1 MNIMKKNAAIVLA
14 GGKGTR
20 YGQKKQFIVL
30 NGKPLWQ
37 HVHDK
42 VSKFVDDG
50 DICVVGVDVEGG
62 ATRSQSVIN
71 GLRYLAAHD
80 CHYDRLIILEAARPL
95 ITEQQIEDI
104 LNDEHPSC
112 TFVLPL
118 KSTVI
123 MRDGTYLDR
132 NQMWKMST
140 PVAFDFKLF
149 YDAYMSG
156 KYLDFTDDTRVM
168 YEEYGEKPHFLEGGE
183 NLLKLTY
190 QSDLPVLESLMK
202 RFSL

>member
-1 MNIMKKNAAIVLA
+1 MSKNAAIVLA
-14 GGKGTR
+14 GGQGTR
-20 YGQKKQFIVL
+20 YGQQKQFIVL

-42 VSKFVDDG
+42 VSKFVDEG
-50 DICVVGVDVEGG
+50 DVCVVGVDTEGG

-71 GLRYLAAHD
+71 GLRYLKRRGAE
-80 CHYDRLIILEAARPL
+80 YSRLIILEAARPL
-95 ITEQQIEDI
+95 ITEQQIQDI
-104 LNDEHPSC
+104 LNDAHPSC
-112 TFVLPL
+112 TYVLPL

-123 MRDGTYLDR
+123 MKDGTYLDR

-140 PVAFDFKLF
+140 PVAFDFDRF
-149 YDAYMSG
+149 YKAYMSG

-168 YEEYGEKPHFLEGGE
+168 FEECGEKPHFLLGGE

-190 QSDLPVLESLMK
+190 QSDLPVLEALMK

>member
-1 MNIMKKNAAIVLA
+1 MKNAAIVLA
-14 GGKGTR
+14 GGQGTR
-20 YGQKKQFIVL
+20 YGQQKQFIVL

-42 VSKFVDDG
+42 VSKFVDESDV
-50 DICVVGVDVEGG
+50 CVVGVDVEGG

-71 GLRYLAAHD
+71 GLRYLANKGEK
-80 CHYDRLIILEAARPL
+80 YSRLIILEAARPL
-95 ITEQQIEDI
+95 ITEQQIKDI
-104 LNDEHPSC
+104 LEDGHPSC

-123 MRDGTYLDR
+123 MKDGTYLDR
-132 NQMWKMST
+132 SQMWKMAT
-140 PVAFDFKLF
+140 PVAFDFKKF
-149 YDAYMSG
+149 YCAYLTG

-168 YEEYGEKPHFLEGGE
+168 YEEYGIKPFFLQGGE

-190 QSDLPVLESLMK
+190 QSDLPVLESLMM

>member
-1 MNIMKKNAAIVLA
+1 MKNAAIVLA
-14 GGKGTR
+14 GGQGTR

-42 VSKFVDDG
+42 VSRFVDESDV
-50 DICVVGVDVEGG
+50 CVVGVDVEGG
-62 ATRSQSVIN
+62 ETRSLSVIN
-71 GLRYLAAHD
+71 GLRYLVNRGEN
-80 CHYDRLIILEAARPL
+80 YSRLIILEAARPL
-95 ITEQQIEDI
+95 VTDQQIEDI
-104 LNDEHPSC
+104 LSDDHPSC

-123 MRDGTYLDR
+123 MKDGTYLDR

-140 PVAFDFKLF
+140 PVGFDFKMF

-168 YEEYGEKPHFLEGGE
+168 FEEYGVKPYFMLGGE

-190 QSDLPVLESLMK
+190 QSDLPVLKELLK
-202 RFSL
+202 RYDL

>member
-1 MNIMKKNAAIVLA
+1 MKKAAIVLA
-14 GGKGTR
+14 GGQGTR

-42 VSKFVDDG
+42 VSKFVDEG
-50 DICVVGVDVEGG
+50 DVCVVGVDVEGG
-62 ATRSQSVIN
+62 ATRSQSVVH
-71 GLRYLAAHD
+71 GLRYLTARGHD
-80 CHYDRLIILEAARPL
+80 YDRLIILEAARPL
-95 ITEQQIEDI
+95 ITEEQIEAI

-118 KSTVI
+118 RSTVI

-140 PVAFDFKLF
+140 PVAFDFKKF
-149 YDAYMSG
+149 YAAYMSG
-156 KYLDFTDDTRVM
+156 KYYDFTDDTRVM
-168 YEEYGEKPHFLEGGE
+168 FEEYGIKPHFLEGGE

-190 QSDLPVLESLMK
+190 QSDLPVLEALMK

>member
-1 MNIMKKNAAIVLA
+1 MAKNAAIVLA
-14 GGKGTR
+14 GGQGTR
-20 YGQKKQFIVL
+20 YGQQKQFIVL

-42 VSKFVDDG
+42 VSKFVDEG
-50 DICVVGVDVEGG
+50 DVCVVGVDIEGG

-71 GLRYLAAHD
+71 GLRYLKGRGEE
-80 CHYDRLIILEAARPL
+80 YSRLIVLEAARPL
-95 ITEQQIEDI
+95 ITNQQIQDI
-104 LNDEHPSC
+104 LNDDHPSC

-123 MRDGTYLDR
+123 MKDGTYLDR

-140 PVAFDFKLF
+140 PVAFDFKKF

-168 YEEYGEKPHFLEGGE
+168 FEEYGVKPHFLLGGE

-190 QSDLPVLESLMK
+190 QSDLPVLETLMK

>member
-1 MNIMKKNAAIVLA
+1 MTKRAAIVLA
-14 GGKGTR
+14 GGQGTR

-42 VSKFVDDG
+42 VSKFVDEG
-50 DICVVGVDVEGG
+50 DVCVVGVDVEGG

-71 GLRYLAAHD
+71 GLRYLTARD
-80 CHYDRLIILEAARPL
+80 KDYDRLIILEAARPL
-95 ITEQQIEDI
+95 ITEEQIETI

-132 NQMWKMST
+132 NPMWKMST
-140 PVAFDFKLF
+140 PVAVDYKKF

-156 KYLDFTDDTRVM
+156 KYYDFTDDTRVM
-168 YEEYGEKPHFLEGGE
+168 YEEYGEKPYFIEGGE
-183 NLLKLTY
+183 NMLKLTY
-190 QSDLPVLESLMK
+190 QSDLPVLEALMK
-202 RFSL
+202 RYSL

>member
-1 MNIMKKNAAIVLA
+1 MSKNAAIVLV
-14 GGKGTR
+14 GGQGTR

-42 VSKFVDDG
+42 VSKFVDEG

-62 ATRSQSVIN
+62 KTRSLSVIN
-71 GLRYLAAHD
+71 GLRYFTGRQED
-80 CHYDRLIILEAARPL
+80 YSRLIILEAARPL
-95 ITEQQIEDI
+95 ITEQQILDI

-112 TFVLPL
+112 SFVLPL
-118 KSTVI
+118 NSTVI
-123 MRDGTYLDR
+123 MKDGTYLDR

-140 PVAFDFKLF
+140 PVAFDFKKF

-168 YEEYGEKPHFLEGGE
+168 FEEYGDKPHFLMGEE

-202 RFSL
+202 RYSL

>member
-1 MNIMKKNAAIVLA
+1 MKRAAIVLA
-14 GGKGTR
+14 GGQGTR

-37 HVHDK
+37 HVFDK
-42 VSKFVDDG
+42 VSKYVDEG
-50 DICVVGVDVEGG
+50 DACVVGIDVEGG
-62 ATRSQSVIN
+62 ETRSQSVIN
-71 GLRYLAAHD
+71 GLRFLANRGVE
-80 CHYDRLIILEAARPL
+80 YSRLIIVEAARPL
-95 ITEQQIEDI
+95 ITDQQIEDI

-112 TFVLPL
+112 TYVLPL

-123 MRDGTYLDR
+123 MKDGTYLDR

-140 PVAFDFKLF
+140 PVAFDFNMF
-149 YDAYMSG
+149 YKAYMSG
-156 KYLDFTDDTRVM
+156 KYVDFTDDTRVM
-168 YEEYGEKPHFLEGGE
+168 YEEYGEKPHFLMGGE

>member
-1 MNIMKKNAAIVLA
+1 MKKAAIVLA
-14 GGKGTR
+14 GGQGTR

-42 VSKFVDDG
+42 VSKYVDEG
-50 DICVVGVDVEGG
+50 DVCVVGVDIEGG
-62 ATRSQSVIN
+62 ETRSQSVIN
-71 GLRYLAAHD
+71 GLRYLKRKGND
-80 CHYDRLIILEAARPL
+80 YERLIILEAARPL
-95 ITEQQIEDI
+95 ITEEQIEVI
-104 LNDEHPSC
+104 LNDKHPSC
-112 TFVLPL
+112 SFVLPL

-132 NQMWKMST
+132 NKMWKMST
-140 PVAFDFKLF
+140 PVAFDFKKF
-149 YDAYMSG
+149 YAAYMSG

-168 YEEYGEKPHFLEGGE
+168 FEEYGEKPHFLEGDE

-190 QSDLPVLESLMK
+190 QSDLPVLEALMK

>member
-1 MNIMKKNAAIVLA
+1 MKKAAIVLA
-14 GGKGTR
+14 GGQGTR

-42 VSKFVDDG
+42 VSKFVDEG
-50 DICVVGVDVEGG
+50 DVCVVGVDVEGG
-62 ATRSQSVIN
+62 ETRSQSVIN
-71 GLRYLAAHD
+71 GLRYLAAHGND
-80 CHYDRLIILEAARPL
+80 YDRLIILEAARPL
-95 ITEQQIEDI
+95 ITEDQIEAI

-118 KSTVI
+118 RSTVI

-132 NQMWKMST
+132 NKMWKMST
-140 PVAFDFKLF
+140 PVAFDFKKF
-149 YDAYMSG
+149 YAAYMSG
-156 KYLDFTDDTRVM
+156 KYYDFTDDTRVM
-168 YEEYGEKPHFLEGGE
+168 FEEYGEKPYFLEGGE

-190 QSDLPVLESLMK
+190 QSDLPVLEALMK
-202 RFSL
+202 RFNL

>member
-1 MNIMKKNAAIVLA
+1 MSKKAAIVLA
-14 GGKGTR
+14 GGQGTR
-20 YGQKKQFIVL
+20 YGQKKQFIVF

-42 VSKFVDDG
+42 VSKFVDEG
-50 DICVVGVDVEGG
+50 DVCVVGVDVEGG
-62 ATRSQSVIN
+62 ATRSQSVVN
-71 GLRYLAAHD
+71 GLRYLASRGSD
-80 CHYDRLIILEAARPL
+80 YDRLIILEAARPL
-95 ITEQQIEDI
+95 ITEEQIETI
-104 LNDEHPSC
+104 LKDEHPSC

-132 NQMWKMST
+132 NNLWKMST
-140 PVAFDFKLF
+140 PVAFDFKKF
-149 YDAYMSG
+149 YEAYMSG
-156 KYLDFTDDTRVM
+156 KYLDLTDDTRVM
-168 YEEYGEKPHFLEGGE
+168 FEEYGLKPYFIEGGE

-190 QSDLPVLESLMK
+190 QSDMPVLESLMK

>member
-1 MNIMKKNAAIVLA
+1 MSKNAAIVLA
-14 GGKGTR
+14 GGQGTR

-42 VSKFVDDG
+42 VARVVDEG
-50 DICVVGVDVEGG
+50 DVCVVGVDVEGG
-62 ATRSQSVIN
+62 ETRSRSVIN
-71 GLRYLAAHD
+71 GLRYLAGLGED
-80 CHYDRLIILEAARPL
+80 YDRIIILEAARPL
-95 ITEQQIEDI
+95 ITEQQIRDI
-104 LNDEHPSC
+104 LDDKHPSC
-112 TFVLPL
+112 TYVLPL

-123 MRDGTYLDR
+123 MKDGTYLDR
-132 NQMWKMST
+132 NEMWKMST
-140 PVAFDFKLF
+140 PVAFDFKKF
-149 YDAYMSG
+149 YAAYMSG

-168 YEEYGEKPHFLEGGE
+168 FEEYGDKPHFLPGGE

-190 QSDLPVLESLMK
+190 QSDFPVLKSLMK

>member
-1 MNIMKKNAAIVLA
+1 MKKAAIVLA
-14 GGKGTR
+14 GGQGTR

-42 VSKFVDDG
+42 VSKFVDEG
-50 DICVVGVDVEGG
+50 DVCVVGVDVEGG
-62 ATRSQSVIN
+62 ETRSQSVIN
-71 GLRYLAAHD
+71 GLRYLAAHGND
-80 CHYDRLIILEAARPL
+80 YDRLIILEAARPL
-95 ITEQQIEDI
+95 ITEEQIEAI

-118 KSTVI
+118 RSTVI

-132 NQMWKMST
+132 NKMWKMST
-140 PVAFDFKLF
+140 PVAFDFKKF
-149 YDAYMSG
+149 YAAYMSG
-156 KYLDFTDDTRVM
+156 KYYDFTDDTRVM
-168 YEEYGEKPHFLEGGE
+168 FEEYGEKPYFLEGGE

-190 QSDLPVLESLMK
+190 QSDLPVLEALMK
-202 RFSL
+202 RFNL

>member
-1 MNIMKKNAAIVLA
+1 MSKNAAIVLA
-14 GGKGTR
+14 GGQGTR

-42 VSKFVDDG
+42 VSRFVDEG
-50 DICVVGVDVEGG
+50 DVCVVGVDVEGG
-62 ATRSQSVIN
+62 ETRSQSVIN
-71 GLRYLAAHD
+71 GLRYLAAQD
-80 CHYDRLIILEAARPL
+80 GNYDRIIILEAARPL
-95 ITEQQIEDI
+95 ITDEQIYNI
-104 LNDEHPSC
+104 LNDVHPSC
-112 TFVLPL
+112 TYVLPL

-140 PVAFDFKLF
+140 PVAFDFKMF
-149 YDAYMSG
+149 YSAYMTG

-168 YEEYGEKPHFLEGGE
+168 FEEYGEKPHFLIGEE

-202 RFSL
+202 KFSL

>member
-1 MNIMKKNAAIVLA
+1 MKKAAIVLA
-14 GGKGTR
+14 GGQGTR

-42 VSKFVDDG
+42 VSKFVEEG
-50 DICVVGVDVEGG
+50 NVCVVGVDVEGG
-62 ATRSQSVIN
+62 ETRSQSVIN
-71 GLRYLAAHD
+71 GLRYLAAREND
-80 CHYDRLIILEAARPL
+80 YERLIILEAARPL
-95 ITEQQIEDI
+95 ITEKQIETI

-140 PVAFDFKLF
+140 PVAFDFKKF
-149 YDAYMSG
+149 YAAYMSG
-156 KYLDFTDDTRVM
+156 KYYDFTDDTRVM
-168 YEEYGEKPHFLEGGE
+168 FEEYGERPYFLEGGE
-183 NLLKLTY
+183 NMLKLTY
-190 QSDLPVLESLMK
+190 QSDLPVLEALMK

>member
-1 MNIMKKNAAIVLA
+1 MTKKAAIVLA
-14 GGKGTR
+14 GGQGTR

-42 VSKFVDDG
+42 VSKYVDEG
-50 DICVVGVDVEGG
+50 DVCVVGVDVEGG

-71 GLRYLAAHD
+71 GLRYLKSRSND
-80 CHYDRLIILEAARPL
+80 YDRLIILEAARPL
-95 ITEQQIEDI
+95 ITEEQIEAI

-118 KSTVI
+118 RSTVI

-140 PVAFDFKLF
+140 PVAFDFRMF
-149 YDAYMSG
+149 YNAYMSG
-156 KYLDFTDDTRVM
+156 KYVDFTDDTRVM
-168 YEEYGEKPHFLEGGE
+168 FEEYGEKPYFLEGGE

-190 QSDLPVLESLMK
+190 QSDLPVLEALMK

>member
-1 MNIMKKNAAIVLA
+1 MKKAAIVLA
-14 GGKGTR
+14 GGQGTR

-37 HVHDK
+37 HVYDK
-42 VSKFVDDG
+42 VSKYVDEG
-50 DICVVGVDVEGG
+50 NVCVVGIDVEGG
-62 ATRSQSVIN
+62 ETRSQSVIN
-71 GLRYLAAHD
+71 GLRYLKNRGED
-80 CHYDRLIILEAARPL
+80 YSRLIILEAARPL
-95 ITEQQIEDI
+95 ITDDQIIEI

-123 MRDGTYLDR
+123 MKDGTYLDR

-140 PVAFDFKLF
+140 PVAFDFKKF
-149 YDAYMSG
+149 YDAYITG

-168 YEEYGEKPHFLEGGE
+168 FEEYGEKPHFLLGGE
-183 NLLKLTY
+183 NLVKLTY
-190 QSDLPVLESLMK
+190 QSDLPVLEELMK
-202 RFSL
+202 RYSL

>member
-1 MNIMKKNAAIVLA
+1 MAKKAAIVLA
-14 GGKGTR
+14 GGQGTR

-42 VSKFVDDG
+42 VSKFVDESDV
-50 DICVVGVDVEGG
+50 CVVGVDVEGG

-71 GLRYLAAHD
+71 GLRYLASRGND
-80 CHYDRLIILEAARPL
+80 YERLIILEAARPL
-95 ITEQQIEDI
+95 ITNEQIDII
-104 LNDEHPSC
+104 LNDKHPSC

-132 NQMWKMST
+132 NKMWKMST
-140 PVAFDFKLF
+140 PVAFDFKKF
-149 YDAYMSG
+149 YAAYMSG
-156 KYLDFTDDTRVM
+156 KYYDFTDDTRVM
-168 YEEYGEKPHFLEGGE
+168 YEEYGEKP
-183 NLLKLTY
+183 
-190 QSDLPVLESLMK
+190 QSDLPVLEVLMK
-202 RFSL
+202 RYSL

>member
-1 MNIMKKNAAIVLA
+1 MEKNAAIVLA
-14 GGKGTR
+14 GGQGTR
-20 YGQKKQFIVL
+20 YGQQKQFIVL

-42 VSKFVDDG
+42 VSKFVDEG
-50 DICVVGVDVEGG
+50 DVCVVGVDIEGG

-71 GLRYLAAHD
+71 GLRYLKSRGEE
-80 CHYDRLIILEAARPL
+80 YSRLIILEAARPL
-95 ITEQQIEDI
+95 ITDQQIQDI
-104 LNDEHPSC
+104 LDDTHPSC
-112 TFVLPL
+112 TYVLPL

-123 MRDGTYLDR
+123 MKDGTYLDR

-140 PVAFDFKLF
+140 PVAFDFKKF

-168 YEEYGEKPHFLEGGE
+168 FEEYGEKPHFLLGGE

>member
-1 MNIMKKNAAIVLA
+1 MSKNAAIVLA
-14 GGKGTR
+14 GGQGTR

-42 VSKFVDDG
+42 VSKFVDEG

-62 ATRSQSVIN
+62 KTRSLSVIN
-71 GLRYLAAHD
+71 GLRYFTGRQED
-80 CHYDRLIILEAARPL
+80 YSRLIILEAARPL
-95 ITEQQIEDI
+95 ITEQQILDI

-112 TFVLPL
+112 SFVLPL
-118 KSTVI
+118 NSTVI
-123 MRDGTYLDR
+123 MKDGTYLDR

-140 PVAFDFKLF
+140 PVAFDFKKF

-168 YEEYGEKPHFLEGGE
+168 FEEYGDKPHFLMGEE

-202 RFSL
+202 RYSL

>member
-1 MNIMKKNAAIVLA
+1 MCSNAAIVLA
-14 GGKGTR
+14 GGNGTR

-42 VSKFVDDG
+42 VSKYVDEQDV
-50 DICVVGVDVEGG
+50 CVVGIDVEGG
-62 ATRSQSVIN
+62 ETRSQSVIN
-71 GLRYLAAHD
+71 GLNYLLQRSCD
-80 CHYDRLIILEAARPL
+80 YNRIIILEAARPL
-95 ITEQQIEDI
+95 VTEQQIRDI

-118 KSTVI
+118 RSTVI
-123 MRDGTYLDR
+123 MKDGTYLDR

-140 PVAFDFKLF
+140 PVAFDFKMF
-149 YDAYMSG
+149 CEAYLSG

-168 YEEYGEKPHFLEGGE
+168 FEEYGEKPHFLEGGE

-202 RFSL
+202 RFAL

>member
-1 MNIMKKNAAIVLA
+1 MTKNAAIVLA
-14 GGKGTR
+14 GGQGTR

-42 VSKFVDDG
+42 VSKFVDEG
-50 DICVVGVDVEGG
+50 DVCVVGVDVEGG

-71 GLRYLAAHD
+71 GLRYLAARGND
-80 CHYDRLIILEAARPL
+80 YDRLIILEAARPL
-95 ITEQQIEDI
+95 ITEEQVETI
-104 LNDEHPSC
+104 LKDEHPSC

-118 KSTVI
+118 NSTVI

-132 NQMWKMST
+132 DQMWKMST
-140 PVAFDFKLF
+140 PVAFDFKKF
-149 YDAYMSG
+149 YNAYISG
-156 KYLDFTDDTRVM
+156 KYLDYTDDTRVM
-168 YEEYGEKPHFLEGGE
+168 YEEYGDKPHFLEGGE

-190 QSDLPVLESLMK
+190 QSDLPVLEALMK

>member
-1 MNIMKKNAAIVLA
+1 MTKRAAIVLA
-14 GGKGTR
+14 GGQGTR

-42 VSKFVDDG
+42 VSKFVDEG
-50 DICVVGVDVEGG
+50 GVCVVGVDVEGG

-71 GLRYLAAHD
+71 GLRYLTARSND
-80 CHYDRLIILEAARPL
+80 YDRLIILEAARPL
-95 ITEQQIEDI
+95 ITEEQIDAI

-132 NQMWKMST
+132 DQMWKMST
-140 PVAFDFKLF
+140 PVAFDFKKF
-149 YDAYMSG
+149 YSAYMSG

-190 QSDLPVLESLMK
+190 QSDLPVLEALME